1 MIKALYISYNAI
13 TEPIVQS
20 QVIPYLRELSKKD
33 IKFYLLT
40 FEKKRMKKEEKNKIQ
55 NMLRKEFHGGPD
67 LEWFSLNYHKRP
79 TVPATLFDIIVGCIY
94 SIFIIIKNK
103 IDVIHARAIVAALAG
118 YPAAKMLSKKFIFD
132 TRGIDSEEYVDGDL
146 WKRGGFK
153 HKMVALSENGLIKS
167 ADHVIV
173 LTERFL
179 KILSQKYRDRKIEFS
194 VIPCAVDTDRFKPKK
209 AKNSNAA
216 LAEKLGI
223 RNKFV
228 IVYTG
233 SLGTWYMFSEMIDFF
248 KIAVRLIK
256 NAHFLILTQSD
267 KTYAANLIK
276 KKGLDMR
283 HVTVTE
289 APSTAVPDYLAVC
302 DIGIFFIKPVF
313 SKLSSSPVKFAEYL
327 SSGLPVVINA
337 CIGDT
342 ERMVKR
348 YNLGTIVD
356 EFNDEGY
363 TKALKAL
370 MKMIEGERDALKSR
384 CRIVAE
390 RELSLKMAT
399 EKYYKVY
406 ASLLKT

>member
-1 MIKALYISYNAI
+1 
-13 TEPIVQS
+13 
-20 QVIPYLRELSKKD
+20 
-33 IKFYLLT
+33 
-40 FEKKRMKKEEKNKIQ
+40 MKKEEKNKIQ